1 MKSTT
6 SFAVIAAAAAIAIG
20 AVAGPSRAADNRF
33 ILTVESGQE
42 CKDLFANVGGAK
54 ELRWSFKSGAPDT
67 QQDPPY
73 GDPRLIV
80 KVEFSTTS
88 PTAIAKWTSLPLPM
102 PPSTTGLATPVNAL
116 LVRLGSSKH
125 VSDETL
131 IVFYPEALLKD
142 QGIELTPMLTSL
154 LTTSSSGSSTK
165 KIKSLSFCYD
175 VPPPELGYAACP
187 FEDLTSVCAPLREG
201 SFFVINNAAD
211 FARGGLDANGL
222 AAKPALCV
230 CPTSGSS
237 AAATTPCDPAPGKE
251 NSCPGSTP
259 GLDVF
264 NQSKSEEQVGFQGSC
279 TVRTCTSFF
288 GRLICNST
296 TVNAPVPPC

>member
-1 MKSTT
+1 MSMTSMKK
-6 SFAVIAAAAAIAIG
+6 FAIAAAATAISIG
-20 AVAGPSRAADNRF
+20 AAAGPSEAADNRF

-42 CKDLFANVGGAK
+42 CKDLFANLGGAK
-54 ELRWSFKSGAPDT
+54 ELKWSFKPGAPDT

-80 KVEFSTTS
+80 KVEFSLTS

-116 LVRLGSSKH
+116 LVRLGSSKY

-142 QGIELTPMLTSL
+142 QAIELTPMLTSTL
-154 LTTSSSGSSTK
+154 MTTSTSSSSTK

-187 FEDLTSVCAPLREG
+187 ISDLPSVCAPLRAG
-201 SFFVINNAAD
+201 SFFVINNAVD
-211 FARGGLDANGL
+211 FARTALGDTLPE
-222 AAKPALCV
+222 KPALCV
-230 CPTSGSS
+230 CPDVS
-237 AAATTPCDPAPGKE
+237 TTACDPTPGKE

-259 GLDVF
+259 GQDVF

-296 TVNAPVPPC
+296 TTNAPVPPC